1 MDGCALTI
9 RGAFMHNRALVSGH
23 IFMHRRSIMPGITL
37 HRTALLSVCALLH
50 MRSGLMTGTAFLY
63 RPDLLCLCRSL
74 AAGMTGRRRL
84 RNSHDERGAEE
95 TCHQCNCQ
103 YFL

>member
-1 MDGCALTI
+1 
-9 RGAFMHNRALVSGH
+9 MHDRALVTAA
-23 IFMHRRSIMPGITL
+23 FL
-37 HRTALLSVCALLH
+37 HRAALLSVCALLR
-50 MRSGLMTGTAFLY
+50 MLPGLMTGTAFLY